1 MPLKTRRVHQ
11 EAVFSTARIFRT
23 IGGPLRYRMP
33 QSQKGEGIALRT
45 KTEPDIDY
53 ELLKSKHIHMLGEEV
68 DLDKVYRKPR
78 AKAEKVKKMPKAK
91 KTSTKYKP
99 K

>member
-1 MPLKTRRVHQ
+1 MRRALPAASITNTKK
-11 EAVFSTARIFRT
+11 E
-23 IGGPLRYRMP
+23 
-33 QSQKGEGIALRT
+33 KGSALRT

-53 ELLKSKHIHMLGEEV
+53 KLLKSKHIHMLDEEV

-78 AKAEKVKKMPKAK
+78 AKAEKVKKMSKAK
-91 KTSTKYKP
+91 KTSTMYKL